1 MPINPKIN
9 CYSERFLATIG
20 HIPDEHCLDTMK
32 TFSLP
37 ALFSIIMISAGL
49 SACGGAAPKNVVPVI
64 QTAAATHV
72 VDLSVDPA
80 ATGQTPL
87 PDCADQNCSG
97 LRIIDGNAEAF
108 RIDAMRRQGS

>member
-1 MPINPKIN
+1 
-9 CYSERFLATIG
+9 
-20 HIPDEHCLDTMK
+20 MK

-37 ALFSIIMISAGL
+37 TLFSIFTLAAAL
-49 SACGGAAPKNVVPVI
+49 SACGGSAPEGLDPGV

-80 ATGQTPL
+80 AAGQTPA

-108 RIDAMRRQGS
+108 RIDAMRRAGQGS